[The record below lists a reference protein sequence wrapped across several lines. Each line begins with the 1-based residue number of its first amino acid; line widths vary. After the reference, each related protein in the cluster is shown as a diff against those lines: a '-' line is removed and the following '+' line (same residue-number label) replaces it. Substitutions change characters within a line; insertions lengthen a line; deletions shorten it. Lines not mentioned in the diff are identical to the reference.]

1 MGYQPKGAGV
11 GYRDQWL
18 RHAGGV
24 SHHSEVVLH
33 AFDREVPTG
42 PISLLD
48 VGVENGG
55 SLEVWRDILPEG
67 SEVMGLDSDP
77 RCADLGLPVAVG
89 DVLDQGSV
97 AAALRGKWFDLIVD
111 STGTMSSWTWPYL
124 RAGGRL
130 ILEDYEKGAMVDLVA
145 DVAEGRSSWLPVEEI
160 MRVTVFPHV
169 AVVEKRNPRVIPYI
183 RVMVGNFADVT
194 GEDALRDQGIKRILV
209 D

>member
-1 MGYQPKGAGV
+1 M

-18 RHAGGV
+18 KHPGGV

-33 AFDREVPTG
+33 AFDREMPTG
-42 PISLLD
+42 PVSLLD

-55 SLEVWRDILPEG
+55 SLEVWRDVLPEG
-67 SEVMGLDSDP
+67 SEVLGLDIDP
-77 RCADLGLPVAVG
+77 RCADLGLPVVIA
-89 DVLDQGSV
+89 DVRDHGSV
-97 AAALRGKWFDLIVD
+97 AGALRGMRFDLIVD
-111 STGTMSSWTWPYL
+111 STGTMSPWTWPFL

-130 ILEDYEKGAMVDLVA
+130 ILEDYGTRPLLDLVE
-145 DVAEGRSSWLPVEEI
+145 DVAENRPSWLPVEEI

-183 RVMVGNFADVT
+183 RVLVGNFAEVT
-194 GEDALRDQGIKRILV
+194 SEEDLRDRGIKRILV

>member
-1 MGYQPKGAGV
+1 M

-18 RHAGGV
+18 KHPGGV
-24 SHHSEVVLH
+24 SHHCEVVLH
-33 AFDREVPTG
+33 AFDREMPTA
-42 PISLLD
+42 PVTMLD

-55 SLEVWRDILPEG
+55 SLEVWRDVLPEG
-67 SEVMGLDSDP
+67 SEVLGLDIDP
-77 RCADLGLPVAVG
+77 RCADLGLPVVIA

-97 AAALRGKWFDLIVD
+97 AGALRGRWFDLIVD

-124 RAGGRL
+124 RAGGRM
-130 ILEDYEKGAMVDLVA
+130 IFEDYDKESLMDLVA
-145 DVAEGRSSWLPVEEI
+145 DVADGRSSWLPVEEI

-183 RVMVGNFADVT
+183 RVMVGNFAEVT
-194 GEDALRDQGIKRILV
+194 SEESLREQGIKRILV

>member
-1 MGYQPKGAGV
+1 M

-18 RHAGGV
+18 KHPGGV
-24 SHHSEVVLH
+24 SHHCEVVLH
-33 AFDREVPTG
+33 AFDREMPTG

-55 SLEVWRDILPEG
+55 SLEVWRDVLPEG
-67 SEVMGLDSDP
+67 SEVLGLDIDP
-77 RCADLGLPVAVG
+77 RCADLGLPVVIA

-97 AAALRGKWFDLIVD
+97 AGALRGRWFDLIVD
-111 STGTMSSWTWPYL
+111 STGVMSSWTWPYL
-124 RAGGRL
+124 RAGGRM
-130 ILEDYEKGAMVDLVA
+130 IFEDYDKDSLMDLVA
-145 DVAEGRSSWLPVEEI
+145 DVADGRSSWLPVEEI

-183 RVMVGNFADVT
+183 RVMVGNFAEVT
-194 GEDALRDQGIKRILV
+194 SEESLREQGIKRILV